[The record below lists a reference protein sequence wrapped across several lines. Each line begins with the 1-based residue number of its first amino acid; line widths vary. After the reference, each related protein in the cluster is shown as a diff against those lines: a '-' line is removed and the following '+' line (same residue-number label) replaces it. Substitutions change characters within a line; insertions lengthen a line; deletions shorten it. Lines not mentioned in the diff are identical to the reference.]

1 MGGWAGKEKGK
12 GSPYGSPKC
21 TKGWQD
27 LRLIQL
33 SAVITLGLKLRA
45 KEAQVGG
52 VAERRGL
59 KFCAFYIARAKTM

>member
-1 MGGWAGKEKGK
+1 MGGWAGREKGK
-12 GSPYGSPKC
+12 GSPYGSPEH

-27 LRLIQL
+27 RKLIHL
-33 SAVITLGLKLRA
+33 SAVITFGLRLRA

-59 KFCAFYIARAKTM
+59 KFYAFYIARAKTM